1 LSAGSIGVPDARR
14 LLADLA
20 ADREQPAIA
29 RATALER
36 MASFPGRVTNAAAN
50 AAVLDSSPLIRRAT
64 TTAVTSAD
72 ANVAAN
78 ILSPLLID
86 PLRAVRI
93 EAAAVLAGTTNDI
106 LPATAATELA
116 KSIDEYVLAQRLS
129 ADRPEAHLNLGLLYA
144 KESRFNDAET
154 ELKTALSLDSSFA
167 PAAVNLADLDREL
180 GHEDEG
186 ESILRAAIA
195 RSPSDASL
203 QDALGLSLV
212 RQGRGRDAI
221 ADLAI
226 AARLDPANAR
236 FNYVYAVAL
245 NDAGERDKAIETLK
259 KVLLDHPY
267 DRDILAALV
276 SFDRDARNP
285 NESLKYAARL
295 RELQAADR

>member
-1 LSAGSIGVPDARR
+1 
-14 LLADLA
+14 
-20 ADREQPAIA
+20 
-29 RATALER
+29 

-221 ADLAI
+221 ADLAT

-245 NDAGERDKAIETLK
+245 NDAGKRDKAIETLK

-276 SFDRDARNP
+276 SFDRDAGNS